1 MLLNHKNQ
9 LAESTSLRGSN
20 SANFAITSIM
30 AETANDIKND
40 NYLLEQEDTKF
51 EIVTVNKKDILSSLN
66 VKTDEDLDTFDSII
80 SSLEQDIAED
90 VRNMKAAQ
98 IPMIGVIRINPVSK
112 EFIEYKSN
120 LKGIRKNLTQEQ
132 YREHIKSLMYDLKVK
147 KEANDKHKLLFVKI
161 RRNNKKKYEKL
172 CRSLGRHYAE
182 LFIMSIYWL
191 KEVPFDAEWEEHYQE
206 LKRKE

>member
-1 MLLNHKNQ
+1 
-9 LAESTSLRGSN
+9 
-20 SANFAITSIM
+20 M
-30 AETANDIKND
+30 ADTANNNKDDK
-40 NYLLEQEDTKF
+40 YLLEEEDTKY
-51 EIVTVNKKDILSSLN
+51 EIITVNKKDILNSLN

-80 SSLEQDIAED
+80 SSLEKDIAED

-112 EFIEYKSN
+112 EFMEYKSK
-120 LKGIRKNLTQEQ
+120 LKGVRKNITQEQ

-147 KEANDKHKLLFVKI
+147 KEINDKKKLLFVKI
-161 RRNNKKKYEKL
+161 RRNNKKKYEQL

-191 KEVPFDAEWEEHYQE
+191 KEVPFNAEWEEHYQE
-206 LKRKE
+206 LKNRD